1 MSPFDDDNIYVS
13 TINMNDNSVTGQ
25 HHHHHHHHHHE
36 QQQQQQ
42 QQYVNQHA
50 TNRSNYQHVNNF
62 HHQQPVLYQSH
73 QRLLYELPVEILL
86 PAFPNPVR
94 HVAEW
99 QPQNYNH
106 YNSFWNNRSW
116 VPLKRRALVTSPIT

>member
-1 MSPFDDDNIYVS
+1 MSALDDDNIYVS
-13 TINMNDNSVTGQ
+13 TINMNDSSFTGQ
-25 HHHHHHHHHHE
+25 PHCSYNDYTDAHHH

-42 QQYVNQHA
+42 QQYVDQHA
-50 TNRSNYQHVNNF
+50 TNRSNYQYVDNF
-62 HHQQPVLYQSH
+62 HHPQPVFYHSH

-116 VPLKRRALVTSPIT
+116 G